1 MTGRSVAAIA
11 VLALFATGAVLA
23 AIAGT
28 ALIVYV
34 PYAAVGAIL
43 VFRRPDNS
51 IGWLLTAIAWTFAL
65 GWLPVDAT
73 ASELA
78 TLTAPPA
85 TLAVAWMKWWWS
97 WPMTLTLVTTLA
109 VVFPSGRLPVG
120 RWRRPTLLLLGGMAA
135 ATLVAAVWP
144 VSQASL
150 GAGTELV
157 YMPNPLGLVPPDRNG
172 PGADQLAS
180 VSVPAMYAALAIA
193 TTSLLVRYRRSRGAE
208 HLQVRWLVAGLAS
221 VLMAVPLGYLSFAV
235 FGLAGGGLVWLPA
248 TVSFALPPIAIGVA
262 VTRYRLYELDR
273 LISRSLGWVVLST
286 MLLGVYAGG
295 IIVLQGLLGG
305 VLQGETFAVAAS
317 TLLAAALFQPL
328 RRRVQRAMD
337 HRFDRARY
345 DAERTATAFAE
356 RLRAEVDLARVSSE
370 LVAAAGLTMRPM
382 SADVWLRGEP
392 T

>member
-1 MTGRSVAAIA
+1 MTRRSVAAIA
-11 VLALFATGAVLA
+11 VLALFASGAVVA

-28 ALIVYV
+28 ALIVYA

-43 VFRRPDNS
+43 VVRRPGNS

-73 ASELA
+73 ASELE

-85 TLAVAWMKWWWS
+85 TLAVAWFKWWWS

-109 VVFPSGRLPVG
+109 IVFPSGRLPVG
-120 RWRRPTLLLLGGMAA
+120 RWRGPTLLLLAGMAA

-144 VSQASL
+144 ASQASL
-150 GAGTELV
+150 GGGTELV
-157 YMPNPLGLVPPDRNG
+157 RVPNPLGLVPPDRNG
-172 PGADQLAS
+172 PAADRLAS
-180 VSVPAMYAALAIA
+180 VSVPAMYAALAMA
-193 TTSLLVRYRRSRGAE
+193 TTSLLVRYRRSRGRE
-208 HLQVRWLVAGLAS
+208 HLQLRWLVAGLAS
-221 VLMAVPLGYLSFAV
+221 VLVAVPLGYLLFAV
-235 FGLAGGGLVWLPA
+235 FGRPGGGLVWLPA

-273 LISRSLGWVVLST
+273 LISRSLGWIVLST
-286 MLLGVYAGG
+286 LLLGVYAGG
-295 IIVLQGLLGG
+295 IIVLQGVLGG
-305 VLQGETFAVAAS
+305 VLQGETLAVAAS

-328 RRRVQRAMD
+328 RGRVQRAMD

-345 DAERTATAFAE
+345 NGERTASAFAE
-356 RLRAEVDLARVSSE
+356 RLRNEVDLARVSSE

-382 SADVWLRGEP
+382 SADVWLRGERR
-392 T
+392 